1 MSKEMI
7 RIYDTKEIPVE
18 KLVQYYEGTNNPFL
32 PLKVQLLWFRKIF
45 PNGKIRTTQPEAAPG
60 KEVNTFV
67 STAYVYKDVN
77 DSLDDYLACASCKRT
92 TADGDDFDG
101 YESAQSA
108 AISNALELAGFMAP
122 VTVDELKAPVKEGVN
137 EPPMN
142 NGETQ
147 QEDTTKKKRTTKSKE
162 EVQKKVQEEPAV
174 ETEDGSGVVEKNTGT
189 DVPKTVPE
197 NRPNEPKKAVEVSR
211 EEDVTKSVSGEPVIT
226 NDGSEKK
233 EASTPVPFVEKT
245 TTIEVDVNA
254 DEDIPMPVNTDATDA
269 AKKDEDAKPEAK
281 FREDETA
288 EQKTADEL
296 KEDISEKEAGLS
308 DTQKAELEEARGI
321 HIMYQRY
328 DCYFGELEKRIDD
341 EIKSGEYDSRD
352 FMNWLSVS
360 KVVKKKYPSW
370 EEAAKKILAIHPEWQ
385 E

>member
-1 MSKEMI
+1 MSMSKEMI
-7 RIYDTKEIPVE
+7 KIYDTKEIPVE
-18 KLVQYYEGTNNPFL
+18 DLVQYYEGTNNPFL

-67 STAYVYKDVN
+67 STAYVYKDAK
-77 DSLDDYLACASCKRT
+77 DTLDDYLACASCKRT

-122 VTVDELKAPVKEGVN
+122 VTVDELKASVKESVN

-142 NGETQ
+142 DKTTQ
-147 QEDTTKKKRTTKSKE
+147 QEDAPKKKSKPKD
-162 EVQKKVQEEPAV
+162 EVQKKTQEEPVAEISKSSETV
-174 ETEDGSGVVEKNTGT
+174 EEKSEK
-189 DVPKTVPE
+189 DVQETVPE
-197 NRPNEPKKAVEVSR
+197 NHTDEPEKTLEVPKK
-211 EEDVTKSVSGEPVIT
+211 EDIPKSVSEDPVSA
-226 NDGSEKK
+226 DDDSKK
-233 EASTPVPFVEKT
+233 EETLTPVQSSVEKT
-245 TTIEVDVNA
+245 TTIEVDVDA
-254 DEDIPMPVNTDATDA
+254 DEDIPMPVNTDA
-269 AKKDEDAKPEAK
+269 KKEDEDVEPEAMK
-281 FREDETA
+281 PGEDNA
-288 EQKTADEL
+288 EEP

-321 HIMYQRY
+321 HIVYQRY
-328 DCYFGELEKRIDD
+328 DCFFGELEKRIDD
-341 EIKSGEYDSRD
+341 EIKAGEYDSRD